1 MYEYREFFFKSKNS
15 AVTLF
20 NSTKKSLYGV
30 IQDCENKRLEK
41 IENTIL
47 PTDRL
52 IPVNSQEVSLVTAA
66 LCPRCDTKQQC
77 TQDDIPEKPE
87 QWQH

>member
-1 MYEYREFFFKSKNS
+1 MNTESSFSNLKTVLLLYLI
-15 AVTLF
+15 AQ
-20 NSTKKSLYGV
+20 KKSLYGV